1 MATFLSLLLCLSL
14 SMTAFASEASS
25 YAVVPVDGANSASA
39 SISPRAVDVL
49 ISTDGLKL
57 SGSVPFKP
65 HPSKGKNL
73 KLTMACVGNPVKVT
87 VKEEGKSST
96 IKSFTVTQA
105 SGTKTY
111 DLVNNCS
118 GKAYVV
124 TLSSSSSTVVA
135 VFFQTEYV

>member
-1 MATFLSLLLCLSL
+1 MLLCLSL
-14 SMTAFASEASS
+14 SVTAFASEAP
-25 YAVVPVDGANSASA
+25 YAVVSETDMNSAST
-39 SISPRAVDVL
+39 STSPRAVDVL

-73 KLTMACVGNPVKVT
+73 KLTMACVGKPVKVT
-87 VKEEGKSST
+87 VKEEGKSSI
-96 IKSFTVTQA
+96 IKSFTVTQS

-111 DLVNNCS
+111 NLVNNCS

-124 TLSSSSSTVVA
+124 TLNSSSSTVVA
-135 VFFQTEYV
+135 VFFQTEYA